1 MMQETESRRSGS
13 RWVSLG
19 DACRLMGVN
28 ETTLRNWAD
37 GGVVRAFRTPGGHR
51 RFLREDLLAAMQ
63 RAAESPSG
71 RVMPSQTIT
80 SVTTR
85 RIRRLLHGDRVESFP
100 WYEEMDEAAKGR
112 MRLFGRRLLDV
123 TESLMER
130 KRPSPQ
136 ALDEVRVIGEEYG
149 EVLTQR
155 GLSLR
160 ELMEAFVFFRTPL
173 TESVR
178 SMARRRASDADALAQ
193 AWHSVETVADVVMI
207 AMVDAYERSRNGNK
221 GSA

>member
-1 MMQETESRRSGS
+1 M
-13 RWVSLG
+13 
-19 DACRLMGVN
+19 MGVN
-28 ETTLRNWAD
+28 ESTLRSWAD

-51 RFLREDLLAAMQ
+51 RFLREDLQAAMQ
-63 RAAESPSG
+63 RASESTSG

-85 RIRRLLHGDRVESFP
+85 RIRRLLHGDRGESFP
-100 WYEEMDEAAKGR
+100 WYEAMDDASRGR
-112 MRLFGRRLLDV
+112 LRLFGRRLMDV

-149 EVLTQR
+149 EALTQR

-178 SMARRRASDADALAQ
+178 SMARRGSSDADTLAQ
-193 AWHSVETVADVVMI
+193 AWQQVETVADVLMI
-207 AMVDAYERSRNGNK
+207 AMVNAYERIRDGNK
-221 GSA
+221 ASA

>member
-1 MMQETESRRSGS
+1 MQQTERRQSNS

-19 DACRLMGVN
+19 EACRLLGVN
-28 ETTLRNWAD
+28 ESTLRMWAD
-37 GGVVRAFRTPGGHR
+37 NAVIRAFRTPGGHR

-85 RIRRLLHGDRVESFP
+85 RIRRLIHGDRLVSFP
-100 WYEEMDEAAKGR
+100 WYEEMDEATRGR
-112 MRLFGRRLLDV
+112 LRLFGRRLLDV
-123 TESLMER
+123 TESLLER
-130 KRPSPQ
+130 KRPSAQ

-149 EVLTQR
+149 EALTQR

-178 SMARRRASDADALAQ
+178 SMARRGTSDADALAQ
-193 AWHSVETVADVVMI
+193 AWQQVETIADVIMI

-221 GSA
+221 AGA

>member
-1 MMQETESRRSGS
+1 M
-13 RWVSLG
+13 
-19 DACRLMGVN
+19 MGVN
-28 ETTLRNWAD
+28 ESTLRNWAD
-37 GGVVRAFRTPGGHR
+37 VGVVRAFRTPGGHR

-80 SVTTR
+80 TVTTR
-85 RIRRLLHGDRVESFP
+85 RIRRLLHGDRLVSFP
-100 WYEEMDEAAKGR
+100 WYEEMDENTRGR
-112 MRLFGRRLLDV
+112 LRLFGRRLLDV
-123 TESLMER
+123 TESLLER
-130 KRPSPQ
+130 KRPSAQ

-149 EVLTQR
+149 EALTQR

-178 SMARRRASDADALAQ
+178 SMARRGTSDADTLAQ
-193 AWHSVETVADVVMI
+193 AWQQVETIADVIMI

-221 GSA
+221 AGA

>member
-1 MMQETESRRSGS
+1 MQQAERRQSNG

-19 DACRLMGVN
+19 DACRMLGVN
-28 ETTLRNWAD
+28 ESTLRNWAD
-37 GGVVRAFRTPGGHR
+37 QGVIRAFRTLGGHR
-51 RFLREDLLAAMQ
+51 RFLREDLLAAMH

-80 SVTTR
+80 TVTTR
-85 RIRRLLHGDRVESFP
+85 RIRRLIHGDRLVSFP
-100 WYEEMDEAAKGR
+100 WFEEMDEATRGR
-112 MRLFGRRLLDV
+112 LRLFGRRLLDV
-123 TESLMER
+123 TESLLER
-130 KRPSPQ
+130 KRPSAQ

-149 EVLTQR
+149 EALTQR

-178 SMARRRASDADALAQ
+178 SMARRGASDADALAQ
-193 AWHSVETVADVVMI
+193 AWHQVETIADVIMI
-207 AMVDAYERSRNGNK
+207 AMVDAYERSRNGAK
-221 GSA
+221 AGR

>member
-1 MMQETESRRSGS
+1 MQQTERRQSSG

-19 DACRLMGVN
+19 DACRMLGVN
-28 ETTLRNWAD
+28 ESTLRNWAD
-37 GGVVRAFRTPGGHR
+37 QGVIRAFRTPGGHR
-51 RFLREDLLAAMQ
+51 RFLREDLVVAMQ

-80 SVTTR
+80 TVTTR
-85 RIRRLLHGDRVESFP
+85 RIRRLIHGDRLVSFP
-100 WYEEMDEAAKGR
+100 WYEEMDEATRGR
-112 MRLFGRRLLDV
+112 LRLFGRRLLDV
-123 TESLMER
+123 TESLLER
-130 KRPSPQ
+130 KRPSAQ

-149 EVLTQR
+149 EALTQR

-178 SMARRRASDADALAQ
+178 SMARRGTSDADTLAQ
-193 AWHSVETVADVVMI
+193 AWHQVETIADVIMI

-221 GSA
+221 AGA

>member
-1 MMQETESRRSGS
+1 MQQAESRQSGS

-19 DACRLMGVN
+19 DACRLLGVN
-28 ETTLRNWAD
+28 ESTLRSWAD
-37 GGVVRAFRTPGGHR
+37 GGVIRAFRTPGGHR

-85 RIRRLLHGDRVESFP
+85 RIRRLIHGDRLVSFP
-100 WYEEMDEAAKGR
+100 WYEEMDEATRGR
-112 MRLFGRRLLDV
+112 LRLFGRRLLDV
-123 TESLMER
+123 TESLLER
-130 KRPSPQ
+130 KRPSAQ

-149 EVLTQR
+149 EALTQR

-178 SMARRRASDADALAQ
+178 SMARRGSSDADALAQ
-193 AWHSVETVADVVMI
+193 AWHQVETIADVIMI
-207 AMVDAYERSRNGNK
+207 AMVDAYERNRNGNK
-221 GSA
+221 AGA